1 MPTTTPPSMEPGAKI
16 REEQTPVLAVIIP
29 SYRVAPYIAS
39 VVREVP
45 PYIRHILVIDDRSPD
60 DIPAALAEVQ
70 DPRLVYV
77 RHEQNRGVGGAV
89 MTGYDRATELGADI
103 LIKVDGDGQMD
114 PKHIPELI
122 GPILDG
128 RADYTKGNRFL
139 HSAELRSM
147 PPHRRLGNMLL
158 SFLNKAASG
167 YWHIFD
173 PANGYTAL
181 HADAWRCLNRR
192 RLAERYFFETSLLIE
207 LGCVRAVVEDVAIAA
222 RYQGEVSSLSPWKV
236 TLEFPPK
243 LLAGLIRRINANYF
257 LHDFTPVSLFLVTG
271 GAALLFSFLWGGY
284 HWRRAFLTG
293 RITPTGTV
301 MLAVV
306 SLVLG
311 VQLLLQALALDMQ
324 SVPKQPIQRRGRR
337 G

>member
-1 MPTTTPPSMEPGAKI
+1 MSTEIESLPRIERPS
-16 REEQTPVLAVIIP
+16 REEGEPILAVVIP

-39 VVREVP
+39 VIREVP
-45 PYIRHILVIDDRSPD
+45 DYVRHIVVVDDRSPD
-60 DIPAALAEVQ
+60 DIRAALTEAP
-70 DPRLVYV
+70 DPRVVYI
-77 RHEQNRGVGGAV
+77 RHEKNRGVGGAV
-89 MTGYDRATELGADI
+89 MTGYDRACELGAEI

-114 PKHIPELI
+114 PKHIPDLI
-122 GPILDG
+122 RPILAG
-128 RADYTKGNRFL
+128 YADYTKGNRFL

-167 YWHIFD
+167 YWHVFD

-181 HADAWRCLNRR
+181 HRDAWLCLNRK

-243 LLAGLIRRINANYF
+243 LVAGLVRRINANYF
-257 LHDFTPVSLFLVTG
+257 LHDFTPVSLFLLTG
-271 GAALLFSFLWGGY
+271 SLALLFAFVWGGY
-284 HWRRAFLTG
+284 FWRRAFQTG
-293 RITPTGTV
+293 LQTPTGTV

-324 SVPKQPIQRRGRR
+324 SVPRQPIQRRGRR
-337 G
+337 F